1 MNPAALV
8 RALDEARQRLIPID
22 EVDSWA
28 GGRVRRIVMRKMII
42 MLLAGGAGLTACAMD
57 PAPVRPATA
66 AEAAAACGS
75 YGYVDVNNDGFISG
89 DEWNT
94 YRTSTYSF
102 WDTDRDGRIDRDE
115 FEHCWRAGGFYR
127 TAYYN
132 PDYWTHY
139 WTAFDANNDGFLS
152 SDEYWSATAWSRI
165 DANGNGRIDANEW
178 VWWPM

>member
-1 MNPAALV
+1 
-8 RALDEARQRLIPID
+8 
-22 EVDSWA
+22 
-28 GGRVRRIVMRKMII
+28 MRKMII